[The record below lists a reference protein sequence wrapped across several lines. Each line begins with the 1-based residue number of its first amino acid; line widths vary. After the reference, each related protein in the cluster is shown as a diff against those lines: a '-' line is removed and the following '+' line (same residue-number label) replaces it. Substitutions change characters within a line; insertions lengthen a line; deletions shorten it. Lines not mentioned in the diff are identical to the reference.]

1 MHGNIKHFTTGKNRL
16 RNIVKVIPDF
26 DKNRGGVLIKK
37 NQQYLLIGSIIIII
51 AAFVVINSMSSPA
64 ADSES
69 VEPNFRAAGQMGSQG
84 SEGLNSRA
92 SDELVA
98 AVGTHGG
105 EPETG
110 FNPITGWGNSREPLV
125 QSTLFKRDSEA
136 RLINDLAANY
146 TVSSDG
152 LKWTV
157 TIRDDV
163 KFHDGMPLTA
173 EDVAFTFNTA
183 ANAGGSIDL
192 SMLEKATAT
201 DDYTVEFE
209 MNDPQST
216 FINKLVALG
225 IVPEHAYN
233 AETYG
238 SSPIGSGPYK
248 FVQWDKGQQ
257 VIFEANQ
264 DYYGQEPY
272 FKKLTMLFMGSDSA
286 FAAAKAGQVDLA
298 EIPSSYAYQTVDGMK
313 IVSLDS
319 IDARGISFPMN
330 PNTGEK
336 TENGYV
342 IGNDVTSDPAI
353 RKALNIG
360 IDRQALVDGAL
371 NGQGEE
377 EFTGVDKLPWGN
389 KEAIFEDG
397 DIEGAKK
404 ILAEGGWTDTDG
416 DGIVEKKGL
425 KAEFTL
431 LYPANA
437 QERQALA
444 VSVSEEAKKLGIN
457 IKVEGKSWDE
467 IYSLC
472 YSTPNVWGYGSLDP
486 TDIYLRYYSKSYDP
500 STQNNVIM
508 YNNSAVDSYLRTAIT
523 SPDQETANKNWQLAA
538 WDGTTGFSAKGDASW
553 MWMATINYV
562 YIMDE
567 DLDIGAP
574 KIQPHG
580 ADIFGSILEWKRA

>member
-1 MHGNIKHFTTGKNRL
+1 M
-16 RNIVKVIPDF
+16 
-26 DKNRGGVLIKK
+26 
-37 NQQYLLIGSIIIII
+37 
-51 AAFVVINSMSSPA
+51 PA
-64 ADSES
+64 GES
-69 VEPNFRAAGQMGSQG
+69 VSPVPQVSDGSVSG
-84 SEGLNSRA
+84 YSDKLVSEG
-92 SDELVA
+92 SDELVV

-105 EPETG
+105 EPEAG
-110 FNPITGWGNSREPLV
+110 FDPIAGWGNSREPLV

-136 RLINDLAANY
+136 NLINDLATNY

-157 TIRDDV
+157 TIRNGV

-173 EDVAFTFNTA
+173 RDVAFTFNTA
-183 ANAGGSIDL
+183 ADASGSIDL

-201 DDYTVEFE
+201 DDYTIEFE
-209 MNDPQST
+209 LNDPQST

-225 IVPEHAYN
+225 IVPVHAYN

-238 SSPIGSGPYK
+238 SNPIGSGPYK

-257 VIFEANQ
+257 VIFEANP

-298 EIPSSYAYQTVDGMK
+298 EIPASYANQEVAGMK

-336 TENGYV
+336 TKNGYA
-342 IGNDVTSDPAI
+342 IGNNVTSDPAI

-360 IDRQALVDGAL
+360 IDRQALIEGAL
-371 NGQGEE
+371 NGQGKE

-397 DIEGAKK
+397 DIEEAKK
-404 ILAEGGWTDTDG
+404 ILTEGGWIDTDG
-416 DGIVEKKGL
+416 DGIVEKNGL

-437 QERQALA
+437 QDRQALA

-500 STQNNVIM
+500 STHNNVIM
-508 YNNSAVDSYLRTAIT
+508 YNNSAVDSYLRKAIT
-523 SPDQETANKNWQLAA
+523 SPDQETANKNWQQAA
-538 WDGTTGFSAKGDASW
+538 WDGTTGFSAKGDAPW

-567 DLDIGAP
+567 DLDIGTP

>member
-1 MHGNIKHFTTGKNRL
+1 M
-16 RNIVKVIPDF
+16 
-26 DKNRGGVLIKK
+26 
-37 NQQYLLIGSIIIII
+37 LIGSIIIII

-92 SDELVA
+92 SDELVV

-105 EPETG
+105 EPEAG
-110 FNPITGWGNSREPLV
+110 FDPITGWGNSREPLV
-125 QSTLFKRDSEA
+125 QSTLFKRDSKA
-136 RLINDLAANY
+136 NLINDLATDY
-146 TVSSDG
+146 TVSNDR

-157 TIRDDV
+157 KIRSDV

-173 EDVAFTFNTA
+173 KDVAFTFNTA

-192 SMLEKATAT
+192 SVLEKATAV
-201 DDYTVEFE
+201 DDYTVEFKL
-209 MNDPQST
+209 NDPQST

-233 AETYG
+233 VETYG
-238 SSPIGSGPYK
+238 SNPVGSGPYK

-257 VIFEANQ
+257 VIFEANP

-286 FAAAKAGQVDLA
+286 FAAAKAGQVNLA
-298 EIPSSYAYQTVDGMK
+298 EIPASYANQEVDGMK
-313 IVSLDS
+313 IISLDS

-330 PNTGEK
+330 PNAGEK
-336 TENGYV
+336 TENGYA

-360 IDRQALVDGAL
+360 IDRQALIEGAL
-371 NGQGEE
+371 NGQGKE

-389 KEAIFEDG
+389 KEAVFEDG

-404 ILAEGGWTDTDG
+404 ILSEGGWTDTDG
-416 DGIVEKKGL
+416 DGIVEKNEL

>member
-1 MHGNIKHFTTGKNRL
+1 M
-16 RNIVKVIPDF
+16 
-26 DKNRGGVLIKK
+26 IKK
-37 NQQYLLIGSIIIII
+37 NQQYLLIGSIIIVI
-51 AAFVVINSMSSPA
+51 AAAIIVSSMSSPA
-64 ADSES
+64 ADSEPTEQTS
-69 VEPNFRAAGQMGSQG
+69 QVAGETALQG
-84 SEGLNSRA
+84 SEELSSPG

-342 IGNDVTSDPAI
+342 IGNNVTSDPAI

-360 IDRQALVDGAL
+360 IDRQTLVDGAL
-371 NGQGEE
+371 NGQGKE

-444 VSVSEEAKKLGIN
+444 VSMSEEAKKLGIN

-467 IYSLC
+467 IYTLC

-500 STQNNVIM
+500 STRNNVIM
-508 YNNSAVDSYLRTAIT
+508 YNNPAVDNYLRTAIT

-538 WDGTTGFSAKGDASW
+538 WDGTTGFSAEGDASW

-567 DLDIGAP
+567 DLDIGTP

>member
-1 MHGNIKHFTTGKNRL
+1 M
-16 RNIVKVIPDF
+16 
-26 DKNRGGVLIKK
+26 IKK
-37 NQQYLLIGSIIIII
+37 NQQYLLIGSIIIVI
-51 AAFVVINSMSSPA
+51 AAAIIVSSMSSPA
-64 ADSES
+64 ADSKPTEQTS
-69 VEPNFRAAGQMGSQG
+69 QVAGETALQG
-84 SEGLNSRA
+84 SEELSSPG

-110 FNPITGWGNSREPLV
+110 FDPISGWGYNHEPLV

-136 RLINDLAANY
+136 NLINDLATDY
-146 TVSSDG
+146 TISDDG

-157 TIRDDV
+157 KIRSDV
-163 KFHDGMPLTA
+163 KFHDGEPLTA
-173 EDVAFTFNTA
+173 KDVAFTFNTA
-183 ANAGGSIDL
+183 ADASGSADL
-192 SMLEKATAT
+192 SVLEKATAV
-201 DDYTVEFE
+201 DDYTVEFNL
-209 MNDPQST
+209 NDPQST

-238 SSPIGSGPYK
+238 SNPIGSGPYK

-257 VIFEANQ
+257 VIFEANP

-272 FKKLTMLFMGSDSA
+272 FKKLTILFMDSDAA
-286 FAAAKAGQVDLA
+286 FAAAKSGQIDLA
-298 EIPSSYAYQTVDGMK
+298 EVPSTFADQKVDGMK
-313 IVSLDS
+313 IVSLES

-330 PNTGEK
+330 TNTGEK

-371 NGQGEE
+371 NGQGKE

-416 DGIVEKKGL
+416 DSIVEKKGL

-444 VSVSEEAKKLGIN
+444 VSMGEEAKKLGIN

-467 IYSLC
+467 IYTLC

-500 STQNNVIM
+500 STRNNVIM
-508 YNNSAVDSYLRTAIT
+508 YNNPAVDNYLRTAIT

-538 WDGTTGFSAKGDASW
+538 WDGTTGFSAEGDASW

-567 DLDIGAP
+567 DLDIGTP

>member
-1 MHGNIKHFTTGKNRL
+1 
-16 RNIVKVIPDF
+16 
-26 DKNRGGVLIKK
+26 
-37 NQQYLLIGSIIIII
+37 
-51 AAFVVINSMSSPA
+51 MSSPA
-64 ADSES
+64 ADSE
-69 VEPNFRAAGQMGSQG
+69 QG

-92 SDELVA
+92 SDELVV

-105 EPETG
+105 EPEAG
-110 FNPITGWGNSREPLV
+110 FDPITGWGNSREPLV
-125 QSTLFKRDSEA
+125 QSTLFKRDSKA
-136 RLINDLAANY
+136 NLINDLATDY
-146 TVSSDG
+146 TVSNDR

-157 TIRDDV
+157 KIRSDV

-173 EDVAFTFNTA
+173 KDVAFTFNTA

-192 SMLEKATAT
+192 SVLEKATAV
-201 DDYTVEFE
+201 DDYTVEFKL
-209 MNDPQST
+209 NDPQST

-233 AETYG
+233 VETYG
-238 SSPIGSGPYK
+238 SNPVGSGPYK

-257 VIFEANQ
+257 VIFEANP

-286 FAAAKAGQVDLA
+286 FAAAKAGQVNLA
-298 EIPSSYAYQTVDGMK
+298 EIPASYANQEVDGMK
-313 IVSLDS
+313 IISLDS

-330 PNTGEK
+330 PNAGEK
-336 TENGYV
+336 TENGYA

-360 IDRQALVDGAL
+360 IDRQALIEGAL
-371 NGQGEE
+371 NGQGKE

-389 KEAIFEDG
+389 KEAVFEDG

-404 ILAEGGWTDTDG
+404 ILSEGGWTDTDG
-416 DGIVEKKGL
+416 DGIVEKNEL